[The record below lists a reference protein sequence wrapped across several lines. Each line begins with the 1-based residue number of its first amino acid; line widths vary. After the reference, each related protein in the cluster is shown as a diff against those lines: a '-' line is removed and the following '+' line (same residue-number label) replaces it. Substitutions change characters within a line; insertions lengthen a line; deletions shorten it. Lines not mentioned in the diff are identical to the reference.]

1 MLSQEWWRSSS
12 STWLH
17 LSLSLDDVFGSET
30 SFLVSFSR
38 RSKRT
43 VCCCI
48 TQFSPANSHRG
59 LTLAAAGVSLLSR
72 SCSPE
77 LYLYCCCFQTKE
89 TDSLESLISSVLVY
103 CSRRL
108 QRFFPR
114 LRLACKVSLHSVF
127 AMCCCWCD
135 TVFDLRFWLQ
145 ESMSLPSSQ
154 NKTTTTETFFDTKGT
169 TFLTVNIS
177 RNCSATLLPKS
188 QLQYC
193 SVFSETWERNFP
205 SVCVVCRGKERN
217 FVLFILSS
225 RVYQSSRLG
234 LLTSSSSSFTSSTK
248 HGQGI
253 SRIKSQEFKY
263 NVLSSTTT
271 LCITFKWI
279 KTTIISFWRRSS
291 RSDAFFTEELEE
303 EVSSSSSVR
312 GFKLLS
318 NSYCLSL

>member
-1 MLSQEWWRSSS
+1 MQSV
-12 STWLH
+12 LH
-17 LSLSLDDVFGSET
+17 AVCYSANLNVKSRMMTIIIINMTASLSLSLDDVFGSET

-127 AMCCCWCD
+127 AMCCC
-135 TVFDLRFWLQ
+135 
-145 ESMSLPSSQ
+145 
-154 NKTTTTETFFDTKGT
+154 
-169 TFLTVNIS
+169 
-177 RNCSATLLPKS
+177 
-188 QLQYC
+188 
-193 SVFSETWERNFP
+193 
-205 SVCVVCRGKERN
+205 
-217 FVLFILSS
+217 
-225 RVYQSSRLG
+225 
-234 LLTSSSSSFTSSTK
+234 
-248 HGQGI
+248 
-253 SRIKSQEFKY
+253 
-263 NVLSSTTT
+263 
-271 LCITFKWI
+271 
-279 KTTIISFWRRSS
+279 
-291 RSDAFFTEELEE
+291 
-303 EVSSSSSVR
+303 
-312 GFKLLS
+312 
-318 NSYCLSL
+318 